1 MNEGL
6 IVLVRGIIGFFTLLI
21 FTRIMGK
28 QQVSQLTFFDYV
40 VGITIGSTASSLT
53 TDLTSRAWPHWVGLI
68 TWTILCLS
76 LQLITLKS
84 KTAEKFLDGQP
95 TIVITNGKILEESM
109 KKFRYTIGDLLAQLR
124 DKGIFDL
131 DQVAYAVLEK
141 DGQLSILKKTQ
152 CDPVTPKDL
161 NIKTTKA
168 SIDVEVIY
176 DGSIVH
182 DNLVSINR
190 NERWIMNN
198 LKKRGIN
205 DASEV
210 FLAIYNASSGLHI
223 DLYKDHIKPKNKLN
237 IKE

>member
-21 FTRIMGK
+21 FTRILGK

-53 TDLTSRAWPHWVGLI
+53 TDLTSRAWPHWVGLL
-68 TWTILCLS
+68 TWTVLCLA
-76 LQLITLKS
+76 LQLITTKS
-84 KTAEKFLDGQP
+84 KTAEKFLDGEP
-95 TIVITNGKILEESM
+95 TIVITNGKILEKSM

-168 SIDVEVIY
+168 SIDVEIIY
-176 DGSIVH
+176 DGSIVQ

-190 NERWIMNN
+190 NEKWLMNR
-198 LKKRGIN
+198 LKKMSIN
-205 DASEV
+205 DTSEV
-210 FLAIYNASSGLHI
+210 FLAIYNETSGLHI
-223 DLYKDHIKPKNKLN
+223 DLYKDHIKPNNKLN